1 MRFAITGNPRKPR
14 IKEVLGLIFK
24 ELQQH
29 EVFIDKNLGT
39 GYQNAIIINE
49 EELDKYSDII
59 ITLGGD
65 GTLLRAARYS
75 RQTPIL
81 GVNLG
86 GMGFLTQI
94 EPDDLKNALSRII
107 NGDYSISKRFTID
120 IQNEHGKFN
129 ALNDI
134 TMRVKDP
141 WRMVEISICVDDVLL
156 SKFKADG
163 IIVST
168 PTGSTAY
175 NLSAGGPIAHPE
187 EKLMI
192 LTPICAHKLTLRPI
206 VLPHWMKIKIRGE
219 TKGEKITVS
228 VEGQIN
234 IEAESGDV
242 FVIHGS
248 RRTVNLIEF
257 EDYTRFFR
265 LISKKLSWG

>member
-1 MRFAITGNPRKPR
+1 MRFAITGNPRKPG
-14 IKEVLGLIFK
+14 IKEVLGLLFNELSEHEIF
-24 ELQQH
+24 
-29 EVFIDKNLGT
+29 VDKNLGAYENT
-39 GYQNAIIINE
+39 RPISE
-49 EELDKYSDII
+49 HELDKYADII

-75 RQTPIL
+75 RKTPIL
-81 GVNLG
+81 GINLG

-94 EPDDLKNALSRII
+94 EPEEIKTALYRILR
-107 NGDYSISKRFTID
+107 GEYSISKRFTID
-120 IQNEHGKFN
+120 ITNEHGKFN

-163 IIVST
+163 VIIST

-206 VLPHWMKIKIRGE
+206 VLPHWMKIKIKGE

-228 VEGQIN
+228 IDGQIT